1 MKQLKELLEKEEG
14 PNQAARL
21 AVKLGISESYV
32 RMLADGKAQAGWR
45 LSRDIETLYNKE
57 EENVRRED

>member
-45 LSRDIETLYNKE
+45 LERDINTLYNTNHKQ
-57 EENVRRED
+57 

>member
-21 AVKLGISESYV
+21 AVKLGVSESYI
-32 RMLADGKAQAGWR
+32 RMLADNKAKAGWR
-45 LSRDIETLYNKE
+45 LERDINTLYKE
-57 EENVRRED
+57 EQNA

>member
-1 MKQLKELLEKEEG
+1 MKQLKTLLKKEEG

-32 RMLADGKAQAGWR
+32 RMLVDGKAQAGWR

-57 EENVRRED
+57 DK

>member
-1 MKQLKELLEKEEG
+1 MRQLKTLLKKEEG

-32 RMLADGKAQAGWR
+32 RMLVDGKAKAGWR

-57 EENVRRED
+57 EPC

>member
-21 AVKLGISESYV
+21 AVKLGVSESYI
-32 RMLADGKAQAGWR
+32 RMLADNKAKAGWR
-45 LSRDIETLYNKE
+45 LSRDMETLYNKE
-57 EENVRRED
+57 EQND

>member
-32 RMLADGKAQAGWR
+32 RMLVGNKAQPGWR
-45 LSRDIETLYNKE
+45 LLKAIETLYNKE
-57 EENVRRED
+57 EQNA